1 METTYHIEGMTC
13 DGCVETVEKSLIKFE
28 DIDHVKVSLEK
39 NEVSIISNRNLDID
53 NLQNLLPQKYTVNQS
68 FEKNKHLQ
76 KEEKTKTKQLWPLLL
91 SLIYVFIGTIL
102 INYSSLEPKKMMTD
116 FMGLFFLF
124 FSFFKLL
131 DIRGFSHS
139 FSMYDVLAKRIS
151 YYGLVY
157 PFIETILGIMFLFQV
172 HIFHA
177 LLITFIILTS
187 TTIGV
192 IQTLIVKRSIKC
204 ACLGTVL
211 DLPMT
216 EATLIE
222 NSIMLSMTM
231 ATFFMI

>member
-1 METTYHIEGMTC
+1 MTC
-13 DGCVETVEKSLIKFE
+13 DGCAETVEESLRNFE
-28 DIDHVKVSLEK
+28 GIDDVKASLEK
-39 NEVSIISNRNLDID
+39 NEVSIISNKNIDID
-53 NLQNLLPQKYTVNQS
+53 DLQNLLPKKYTVIHS
-68 FEKNKHLQ
+68 FEKKQHIQN
-76 KEEKTKTKQLWPLLL
+76 EEKTKIKQLWPLFL

-102 INYSSLEPKKMMTD
+102 INHSSLEPKKMMTD
-116 FMGLFFLF
+116 FMGLFFMF
-124 FSFFKLL
+124 FSFFKVL
-131 DIRGFSHS
+131 DIRGFSIS
-139 FSMYDVLAKRIS
+139 FSMYDVLGKRIS
-151 YYGLVY
+151 FYGLVY
-157 PFIETILGIMFLFQV
+157 PFIEMILGVMFLFQI
-172 HIFHA
+172 HIYYA

-192 IQTLIVKRSIKC
+192 VQTLILKRSIKC

>member
-1 METTYHIEGMTC
+1 MTC
-13 DGCVETVEKSLIKFE
+13 DGCVETVEDSLRKFE

-39 NEVSIISNRNLDID
+39 NEISIISNRNLDID
-53 NLQNLLPQKYTVNQS
+53 DLQNLLPEKYTVNKS
-68 FEKNKHLQ
+68 LEKNKHIQ
-76 KEEKTKTKQLWPLLL
+76 NEEKTKIKQLWPLFL
-91 SLIYVFIGTIL
+91 SLIYVFVGTIL
-102 INYSSLEPKKMMTD
+102 INHSSLEPKKMMTD
-116 FMGLFFLF
+116 FMGLFFIL

-131 DIRGFSHS
+131 DIRGFSRS

-151 YYGLVY
+151 FYGLVY
-157 PFIETILGIMFLFQV
+157 PFIEMILGVMFLFQN
-172 HIFHA
+172 HIYYA

-192 IQTLIVKRSIKC
+192 IQTLILKRSIKC